1 MRHRGRNRSTTSNL
15 DSLLDTMTNVVG
27 ILVIVL
33 IMTQVNVAD
42 AIRRLRSAL
51 PDVSEEKM
59 EELVVEVRNVDEQL
73 LLLESPDSLDDSR
86 TDEVQRKVALLRVE
100 LESEKKDVGS
110 ESGLIELIAARKKA
124 LSKETLGMDSLE
136 KRLSGLRVEMESVK
150 ELANKPPVRVRLPDP
165 RPARND
171 ASEVLMACVG
181 DRVYVIDVPAL
192 QLTARRKLEGVGRE
206 VIHTIEGTGDKRRK
220 IYKRKASEKAIGVG
234 DTGNK
239 MALVNLRTY
248 PDRPNATLII
258 TPRPDGGE
266 RIVEVRK
273 SGSGVARAIMQQ
285 AFLDRDYVYFYV
297 TPDAFATYLE
307 ARRIAEVE
315 HNLPV
320 GWEFI
325 NQEIKIYKGAAGL
338 RFEHTPAPKPPPT
351 GKPPPKPVPRP
362 PPGKPNV
369 LD

>member
-1 MRHRGRNRSTTSNL
+1 MRYRGRNRSTTSNL

-42 AIRRLRSAL
+42 AIRRLRSVL
-51 PDVSEEKM
+51 PDVSEAQMGELVEEVRHVD
-59 EELVVEVRNVDEQL
+59 EELVL
-73 LLLESPDSLDDSR
+73 LQAPDALDASR
-86 TDEVQRKVALLRVE
+86 IKETKKKVGLLRVE
-100 LESEKKDVGS
+100 LEREKREVSPEND
-110 ESGLIELIAARKKA
+110 LIQLIAARKQ
-124 LSKETLGMDSLE
+124 SIEEETRAMDVLE
-136 KRLSGLRVEMESVK
+136 KELSGLRTELETVK

-165 RPARND
+165 RPARDD
-171 ASEVLMACVG
+171 ASEILMACMG

-192 QLTARRKLEGVGRE
+192 QALARRKLEEAGRH
-206 VIHTIEGTGDKRRK
+206 VIHTIEGTGDKRRT
-220 IYKRKASEKAIGVG
+220 IYKRKASEQCVVENN
-234 DTGNK
+234 TGNG
-239 MALVNLRTY
+239 MALLKLRTY

-258 TPRPDGGE
+258 MPRPNGGQ

-273 SGSGVARAIMQQ
+273 SERGVVRAIMQQ
-285 AFLDRDYVYFYV
+285 AFRDRDYVYFYV

-307 ARRIAEVE
+307 ARRIAEVD
-315 HNLPV
+315 HNLQV

-325 NQEIKIYKGAAGL
+325 NQDIKIYKGAAGL
-338 RFEHTPAPKPPPT
+338 RFEHTPPPPPPIT
-351 GKPPPKPVPRP
+351 LKPPPKPKPKT